1 MNLQRLDLTSL
12 SLFTLVVRTGS
23 ISQGA
28 ALAHLAIGAAS
39 DMSVAFAAGAFD
51 VFTRQAV
58 QLRSAPPDFALG
70 VVHSSHA
77 FSG

>member
-39 DMSVAFAAGAFD
+39 RRITDLEAAVEIGRAH
-51 VFTRQAV
+51 V
-58 QLRSAPPDFALG
+58 
-70 VVHSSHA
+70 
-77 FSG
+77 